1 MAWIL
6 DDDGLL
12 DAADGFAGWDDALE
26 DDTLAQELAQERA
39 VELES
44 ELEQDERPIDYDAE
58 LEDAEEEA
66 APTSG
71 KRLKRELR
79 AEALRRLEDAARTAE
94 DFAVVVE
101 EWNKLD
107 RNRERR
113 ERDHEN
119 LRGDVPLEY
128 QAVPEPRIVPRW
140 LNNPAVR
147 QLCSGNFLD
156 ILFDCPYETHQL
168 TANAFLS
175 QMIEEL
181 SEEHKEILYFLSLRL
196 YSTTQLAQ
204 MRGQSDRNIRK
215 VRNTIRK
222 KLQKKLY
229 AHLCRMQDV
238 EEWNKLD
245 RNRERRER
253 DHENLRG
260 DVPLEYQAV
269 PEPRIVPRWLNN
281 PAVRQLCSG
290 NFLDILFDCPY
301 EMHQL
306 TANAFLSQ
314 MIEELSEEHKEIL
327 YFLSIRLY
335 STTQLAQLRG
345 QSDRNIRKVRNT
357 IRKKLQKRLYA
368 HLCQMQDEGKSLTL
382 RERQFMEEYA
392 ALLEE
397 KGKDAVIR
405 RENKTKR
412 RKKKAALDGGKD
424 SE

>member
-1 MAWIL
+1 MTKRFLLLIL
-6 DDDGLL
+6 AGLWAVSYARAEETAPQEVDPNGPWMICNVAVDGLKNIRSKTVTKAAHAKKGELYERYTISDDIRDISALGNFDQVEIDISPMPGTRADKETGEEYPCHRLTYLVTEKPIFDRLTYEGRKHLGKGAITQAMTLKLKDPFNEAKLQADL
-12 DAADGFAGWDDALE
+12 DRIKAKYAEKGYINAD
-26 DDTLAQELAQERA
+26 
-39 VELES
+39 VKY

-66 APTSG
+66 APTSE

-94 DFAVVVE
+94 DFAVV
-101 EWNKLD
+101 
-107 RNRERR
+107 
-113 ERDHEN
+113 
-119 LRGDVPLEY
+119 
-128 QAVPEPRIVPRW
+128 
-140 LNNPAVR
+140 
-147 QLCSGNFLD
+147 
-156 ILFDCPYETHQL
+156 
-168 TANAFLS
+168 
-175 QMIEEL
+175 
-181 SEEHKEILYFLSLRL
+181 
-196 YSTTQLAQ
+196 
-204 MRGQSDRNIRK
+204 
-215 VRNTIRK
+215 
-222 KLQKKLY
+222 
-229 AHLCRMQDV
+229 V

-327 YFLSIRLY
+327 YFLSLRLY
-335 STTQLAQLRG
+335 STTQLAQMRG

-357 IRKKLQKRLYA
+357 IRKKLQKKLYA
-368 HLCQMQDEGKSLTL
+368 HLCRMQDEGKSLTL

-392 ALLEE
+392 ALLGE

-412 RKKKAALDGGKD
+412 RKKKAALDGGKG

>member
-1 MAWIL
+1 MALIL
-6 DDDGLL
+6 DDDSLL
-12 DAADGFAGWDDALE
+12 DAADGFAIWDDALE
-26 DDTLAQELAQERA
+26 DDTLAQELERERA

-66 APTSG
+66 APTSE

-128 QAVPEPRIVPRW
+128 QAVPEP
-140 LNNPAVR
+140 
-147 QLCSGNFLD
+147 
-156 ILFDCPYETHQL
+156 
-168 TANAFLS
+168 
-175 QMIEEL
+175 
-181 SEEHKEILYFLSLRL
+181 K
-196 YSTTQLAQ
+196 
-204 MRGQSDRNIRK
+204 
-215 VRNTIRK
+215 
-222 KLQKKLY
+222 
-229 AHLCRMQDV
+229 
-238 EEWNKLD
+238 
-245 RNRERRER
+245 
-253 DHENLRG
+253 
-260 DVPLEYQAV
+260 
-269 PEPRIVPRWLNN
+269 IVPRWLNN

-306 TANAFLSQ
+306 TANAFLSD
-314 MIEELSEEHKEIL
+314 MIEEHKEIL

-335 STTQLAQLRG
+335 STTQMAQVRG

-357 IRKKLQKRLYA
+357 IRKKLQKKLYA
-368 HLCQMQDEGKSLTL
+368 HLCQMQDEDKSLTL
-382 RERQFMEEYA
+382 RERQFIEEYA

-397 KGKDAVIR
+397 KGKDTVIR

-412 RKKKAALDGGKD
+412 RKKKAVLDGGKD
-424 SE
+424 GE

>member
-79 AEALRRLEDAARTAE
+79 AEALRRLEDVARTAE

-128 QAVPEPRIVPRW
+128 QAVPEP
-140 LNNPAVR
+140 
-147 QLCSGNFLD
+147 
-156 ILFDCPYETHQL
+156 
-168 TANAFLS
+168 
-175 QMIEEL
+175 
-181 SEEHKEILYFLSLRL
+181 K
-196 YSTTQLAQ
+196 
-204 MRGQSDRNIRK
+204 
-215 VRNTIRK
+215 
-222 KLQKKLY
+222 
-229 AHLCRMQDV
+229 
-238 EEWNKLD
+238 
-245 RNRERRER
+245 
-253 DHENLRG
+253 
-260 DVPLEYQAV
+260 
-269 PEPRIVPRWLNN
+269 IVPRWLNN

-306 TANAFLSQ
+306 TANAFLSG

-335 STTQLAQLRG
+335 STTQLARG
-345 QSDRNIRKVRNT
+345 PRPRPSRSG
-357 IRKKLQKRLYA
+357 A
-368 HLCQMQDEGKSLTL
+368 WW
-382 RERQFMEEYA
+382 
-392 ALLEE
+392 
-397 KGKDAVIR
+397 R
-405 RENKTKR
+405 R
-412 RKKKAALDGGKD
+412 
-424 SE
+424 